1 MKLTIVCQ
9 GSANPPH
16 NGMRTGSFRIL
27 HGAKILAEERDFEL
41 GWGTAPEGAWLSAQA
56 GAVRAICG
64 LIKRQTALSCASVTI
79 STSSPFVAA
88 TLKRPPTARPEE
100 GAKAWVLDQNL
111 RRMLAQFGSWDAEWR
126 SENI

>member
-64 LIKRQTALSCASVTI
+64 LIKRQTALSCASVTMPI
-79 STSSPFVAA
+79 
-88 TLKRPPTARPEE
+88 
-100 GAKAWVLDQNL
+100 
-111 RRMLAQFGSWDAEWR
+111 LAWR
-126 SENI
+126 SSRSPGIAASISRAARS